1 MSLEARRKAVGHPVG
16 NCSTAACL
24 FGRFVARMAD
34 SSVFKHVSFCSM
46 LGDRVFEPVFSC
58 CHIFILEFNIWKG
71 RNRKTS
77 LLNKPRHQRV
87 PRSPCGR
94 RRDESCFVLFRSSFD
109 EGNALRVWWK
119 WRRNCICAV
128 TATPNYFRFLFVPL
142 WNEPVCG
149 KQLR

>member
-16 NCSTAACL
+16 NCSTAVGL
-24 FGRFVARMAD
+24 FGRFVARMTD

-46 LGDRVFEPVFSC
+46 LGDRVLEPVSSC
-58 CHIFILEFNIWKG
+58 CHIFIWNLTFGKG
-71 RNRKTS
+71 GTVKCRYRTTPFTS
-77 LLNKPRHQRV
+77 ECLDRPVATSRWGLF
-87 PRSPCGR
+87 
-94 RRDESCFVLFRSSFD
+94 CFVLLFLWWR
-109 EGNALRVWWK
+109 NALRVWWK
-119 WRRNCICAV
+119 WRHNCICAV